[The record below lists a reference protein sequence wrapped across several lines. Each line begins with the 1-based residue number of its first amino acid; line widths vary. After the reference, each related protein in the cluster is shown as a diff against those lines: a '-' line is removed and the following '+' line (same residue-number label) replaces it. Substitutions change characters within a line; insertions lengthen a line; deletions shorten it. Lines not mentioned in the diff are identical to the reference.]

1 MIAKDTA
8 RRIGAISGLILGW
21 AVMRFLGYSG
31 VMPLAIFGASFCV
44 VGAITAEQ
52 WHGRNRQP

>member
-8 RRIGAISGLILGW
+8 RRIGAVSGLIAGW
-21 AVMRFLGYSG
+21 VLMSFLGYG
-31 VMPLAIFGASFCV
+31 GLMPAAIFGASFCV

-52 WHGRNRQP
+52 WHARKRR